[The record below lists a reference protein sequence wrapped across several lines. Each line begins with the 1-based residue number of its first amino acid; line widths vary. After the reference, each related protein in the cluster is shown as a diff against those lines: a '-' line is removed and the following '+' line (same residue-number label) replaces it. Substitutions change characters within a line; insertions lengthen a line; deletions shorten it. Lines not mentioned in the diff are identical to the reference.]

1 MRTFLLTA
9 ICTLLFGASTLSAQE
24 KPDKY
29 IINGQVIENFNG
41 AQLEGLKVES
51 YKIETSTEGGT
62 TVRTHVITTSDG
74 APLGPKYAEPVYVV
88 DGEAV
93 TKEDFNKVNVFD
105 IERIDVIKANSESE
119 TIKRYSAEGKGVVMI
134 TLKKTKSKEYKAV
147 GETMKLRNAN
157 EDSYKVTVR
166 GSSK

>member
-9 ICTLLFGASTLSAQE
+9 ICALLFGASTLSAQE

-93 TKEDFNKVNVFD
+93 TKEDFNKVNAFD
-105 IERIDVIKANSESE
+105 IERIDVIKANSEGE
-119 TIKRYSAEGKGVVMI
+119 IIKRYSAEGKGVI
-134 TLKKTKSKEYKAV
+134 ILTLKKTKSKEYKAV